1 MPFAIWRIGS
11 SDSKPENLR
20 ERNGRFS
27 LLLISW
33 PTMTSSTSS
42 SQNKK
47 PPYKSMSFQVLVTVG
62 LAIVLG
68 YVNPPLGVAMKPLG
82 DAFIR
87 LITMIITLIIFCTVV
102 TGIAGMEDLK
112 KVGRVGGKALLYFEA
127 VSTLALAIGL
137 VVGNV
142 VHPGAGF
149 NVNPAT
155 LDPKAI
161 AEYAGPAK
169 AQTVTEF
176 LMHIIPNTIVDAFA
190 KGDILQVLLV
200 SVLFG
205 FALSLV
211 GPRAKPLVEL
221 FDALTHAVFGVVNI
235 VMRFAPIGAFGA
247 MAFTIGKYG
256 IASLGPMIKLIA
268 TFYITSI
275 LFVLIVLGLMARAAG
290 FGIIKFLWYI
300 REEIILVLAVSSSEP
315 ALPTL
320 MAKLEKLGCSK
331 GLVGLVVPTGYTF
344 NTDGTSMYM
353 TLAALFVAQATNTHL
368 TLVQQLTILAVAVL
382 TSKGASG
389 VQGAAF
395 IALVATMT
403 VIPTIPVAGMA
414 LILGIDR
421 FMSMSRATVNMIG
434 NGVATVVVSRWEKE
448 LDSATLKQNLA

>member
-1 MPFAIWRIGS
+1 M
-11 SDSKPENLR
+11 
-20 ERNGRFS
+20 S
-27 LLLISW
+27 L
-33 PTMTSSTSS
+33 
-42 SQNKK
+42 
-47 PPYKSMSFQVLVTVG
+47 QVLVTIG

-68 YVNPPLGVAMKPLG
+68 YVSPSMAVAMKPLG

-87 LITMIITLIIFCTVV
+87 LISMIITLIIFCTVV
-102 TGIAGMEDLK
+102 TGIAGMEDMK
-112 KVGRVGGKALLYFEA
+112 KVGRVGGKALLYFEI
-127 VSTLALAIGL
+127 VSTLALLIGL
-137 VVGNV
+137 VVGNL
-142 VHPGAGF
+142 VHPGSGF

-155 LDPKAI
+155 LDPKAV
-161 AEYAGPAK
+161 AEYAGQAK
-169 AQTVTEF
+169 AQTITEF
-176 LMHIIPNTIVDAFA
+176 LMHIIPSTIVDAFS

-205 FALSLV
+205 FALSAV
-211 GPRAKPLVEL
+211 GPRCKPLLEV
-221 FDALTHAVFGVVNI
+221 FDALSHAVFGVVNI

-256 IASLGPMIKLIA
+256 IASLGPMFKLIV
-268 TFYITSI
+268 TFYLTSI
-275 LFVLIVLGLMARAAG
+275 LFVVIVLGVVARVAG

-300 REEIILVLAVSSSEP
+300 KEEIILVLAISSSEP

-331 GLVGLVVPTGYTF
+331 ALVGLVVPTGYTF

-353 TLAALFVAQATNTHL
+353 TLAALFVAQATNTPL
-368 TLVQQLTILAVAVL
+368 TLLQQFTILAVAVL

-421 FMSMSRATVNMIG
+421 FMSMARATVNMVG

-448 LDSATLKQNLA
+448 IDPATLNRNLA